1 MTTSDGFDVRSLAL
15 TMQPGARLAPHR
27 HPWAQLVFASCG
39 VMRVF
44 TAAETWLT
52 PATTAIWL
60 PAGVEH
66 GIEIQSA
73 VAMRTLYVAPH
84 RAETLPSDP
93 ATLGVAPLLREV
105 ILHIVRLGMLEAERP
120 EHDRL
125 TGVLVDLLGEARR
138 EDLRLP
144 LPADTRA
151 HALALRL
158 QETPS
163 GTEALARLAAGSGAS
178 LRTLQRIFPRE
189 TGLTLEAWR
198 QKARLI
204 HSVGRLASGASV
216 TLAAMDSGYQNVG
229 AFIVA
234 FSRQFGTTPGRYRTA
249 AQAA

>member
-1 MTTSDGFDVRSLAL
+1 MTTGDGFDVRSLAI
-15 TMQPGARLAPHR
+15 TMQPGTSLSPHR
-27 HPWAQLVFASCG
+27 HPWAQLVFATRG

-66 GIEIQSA
+66 GVEFQS
-73 VAMRTLYVAPH
+73 VVSMRTLYVAPQ
-84 RAETLPSDP
+84 RAGALPSDP
-93 ATLGVAPLLREV
+93 ATLEVVPLFREL
-105 ILHIVRLGMLEAERP
+105 ILHIVGLGMLRTDRP

-125 TGVLVDLLGEARR
+125 AGVLVDLLVQARS

-144 LPADTRA
+144 LPVDPRA

-158 QETPS
+158 QATTAGDE
-163 GTEALARLAAGSGAS
+163 GLAQLVSESGAS

-189 TGLTLEAWR
+189 TGLTLDAWR

-204 HSVGRLASGASV
+204 HSVGRLATGSSV
-216 TLAAMDSGYQNVG
+216 TLAALDSGYQNVS

-234 FSRQFGTTPGRYRTA
+234 FSRQFGVTPGRYRARTRSA
-249 AQAA
+249 